1 MKIMRIWKLCLNKN
15 EKTMCL
21 RNMKKINN
29 NNNKMCLKNENT
41 NFFLKAQ
48 NGIEIMTRFFEKISL
63 F

>member
-21 RNMKKINN
+21 RNMKNNN

-41 NFFLKAQ
+41 IFFLKAQ